1 MNEGKKQVRLRSEVT
16 SDIAHRS
23 VNRIVDLA
31 PWVSEM
37 DDKGHNAIH
46 IALLANTS
54 RKSAKNLVHIV
65 SDLIVDHPILLSSVN
80 IYGQLPLHLAC
91 ELYPSDYGLIELLV
105 SSRPDAIYKP
115 VKASRFCTTSL
126 RADHDDD
133 ARKSTKRRKVGAVEV
148 NKTSDSYL
156 GPFRLE
162 RDETLSSSKW
172 ESFYPLHIALSRGA
186 SLNVIQLLF
195 SHGPSISTRQNM
207 HGETPLLV
215 AVRHGASKSVLE
227 FLLQANSRPVVM
239 CDRHFN
245 VPLHVACQKRCSLSI
260 IVMIV
265 NYFPQAVHFVNF
277 HGQTPLQ
284 LLQHRTRPITREDEE
299 ICDFLESVAFEQI
312 EEQVEELF
320 DEN

>member
-115 VKASRFCTTSL
+115 VK
-126 RADHDDD
+126 
-133 ARKSTKRRKVGAVEV
+133 
-148 NKTSDSYL
+148 
-156 GPFRLE
+156 
-162 RDETLSSSKW
+162 
-172 ESFYPLHIALSRGA
+172 
-186 SLNVIQLLF
+186 
-195 SHGPSISTRQNM
+195 
-207 HGETPLLV
+207 
-215 AVRHGASKSVLE
+215 VR
-227 FLLQANSRPVVM
+227 
-239 CDRHFN
+239 
-245 VPLHVACQKRCSLSI
+245 
-260 IVMIV
+260 
-265 NYFPQAVHFVNF
+265 
-277 HGQTPLQ
+277 
-284 LLQHRTRPITREDEE
+284 
-299 ICDFLESVAFEQI
+299 
-312 EEQVEELF
+312 
-320 DEN
+320 